1 MAKRPATE
9 RQAGR
14 IKRIVRDRGFGF
26 IASDQ
31 GMEFFFHRSALAQ
44 GVFDTLVEGER
55 VTFDAAQGDKG
66 PRAANVLVNRTDGP
80 RG

>member
-1 MAKRPATE
+1 MAKRPATD

-14 IKRIVRDRGFGF
+14 VKRIVRERGFGF

-31 GMEFFFHRSALAQ
+31 GIEFFFHRSALAQ

-55 VTFDAAQGDKG
+55 VTFDGGQTDKG
-66 PRAANVLVNRTDGP
+66 PRAANVLVDRTDG
-80 RG
+80 R